1 MTETKTV
8 VLNYLTELEDVAS
21 AVNGQKE
28 ITINCGVLDLS
39 GLHLNAMM
47 KLARAEGVEHFIL
60 TDVCGQ
66 NLIGT
71 GLEPGAR
78 ITIHGMMGNHSCAFV
93 DRLHINSYP
102 TRFPNDVWC
111 PGDAQVAIGT
121 SANPVELNIAGSV
134 DDLFASYAPSGK
146 FRVAGQGGNRCVLR
160 AGAGIPEVWREID
173 YNRIES
179 MNENE
184 RVEDMLYLYQARRAK
199 IHRQGWDDY
208 IGGFK
213 RELERRTPPVIMF
226 GRRVKDYFMEYA
238 QGSVGIVLNLYDY
251 DHPVGYY
258 VCSGMTAGKAF
269 IRGSVDDSRLG
280 ALVKKG
286 KIENEDRELLVSEFK
301 EFYDCFAGV
310 LQSERYERN
319 LERAFENCNKDSE
332 KFTSEFVKIVPA

>member
-1 MTETKTV
+1 MNEANAT
-8 VLNYLTELEDVAS
+8 VLNYLTPLDDVAN
-21 AVNGQKE
+21 AVSGQKE
-28 ITINCGVLDLS
+28 IEIDCGVLDLS
-39 GLHLNAMM
+39 GQYLNAMM
-47 KLARAEGVEHFIL
+47 KIARAQGVEHFIL
-60 TDVCGQ
+60 KNVCGQ

-71 GLEPGAR
+71 GLEPGTR
-78 ITIHGMMGNHSCAFV
+78 ITIHGLMGNHSCAFV

-121 SANPVELNIAGSV
+121 SANPIELNIAGSV
-134 DDLFASYAPSGK
+134 DDLFASYAPSGR

-173 YNRIES
+173 YNRIDCMTDE
-179 MNENE
+179 E
-184 RVEDMLYLYQARRAK
+184 RLEDMLYLYQKRRAK
-199 IHRQGWDDY
+199 IHQQGWDDY

-213 RELERRTPPVIMF
+213 RELERRTPPVIIF

-238 QGSVGIVLNLYDY
+238 QGSVGVVLNLYNY
-251 DHPVGYY
+251 DNPVGYY

-269 IRGSVDDSRLG
+269 IRGNVDDSRLG
-280 ALVKKG
+280 TRVKKG
-286 KIENEDRELLVSEFK
+286 KLENEDRELLVAEMK
-301 EFYDCFAGV
+301 GFYDCFAGV

-319 LERAFENCNKDSE
+319 LESLFKSCTKDSE

>member
-1 MTETKTV
+1 MNEASAI
-8 VLNYLTELEDVAS
+8 VLNYLTPLDDVAN
-21 AVNGQKE
+21 AVSGQKE
-28 ITINCGVLDLS
+28 IEIDCGVLDLS
-39 GLHLNAMM
+39 GQYLNAMM
-47 KLARAEGVEHFIL
+47 KIARAQGVEHFIL
-60 TDVCGQ
+60 KNVCGQ

-121 SANPVELNIAGSV
+121 SANPIELNIAGSV
-134 DDLFASYAPSGK
+134 DDLFASYAPSGR

-173 YNRIES
+173 YNRIDCMTDE
-179 MNENE
+179 E
-184 RVEDMLYLYQARRAK
+184 RLEDMLYLYQKRRAK
-199 IHRQGWDDY
+199 IHQQGWDDY

-213 RELERRTPPVIMF
+213 RELERRTPPVITF

-238 QGSVGIVLNLYDY
+238 QGSVGVVLNLYNY
-251 DHPVGYY
+251 DNPVGYY

-269 IRGSVDDSRLG
+269 IRGNVDDSRLG
-280 ALVKKG
+280 VRVKKG
-286 KIENEDRELLVSEFK
+286 KLENEDRELLVAEMK
-301 EFYDCFAGV
+301 GFYDCFAGV

-319 LERAFENCNKDSE
+319 LESAFKSCTKDSE